1 MAHDELEHKESL
13 LQLDELRSRK
23 RVLRRL
29 GFCTEDDVIH
39 LKGRIACELS
49 TGDELM
55 LTELLLDGFFGSLT
69 PEQIAGVLS
78 CFVAEK
84 STSKEPPKLQPDMEA
99 ALKTIRVRYV
109 TLMNNNQSP
118 GFR

>member
-1 MAHDELEHKESL
+1 MDELH
-13 LQLDELRSRK
+13 SRK

-55 LTELLLDGFFGSLT
+55 LTELLLDGFF
-69 PEQIAGVLS
+69 
-78 CFVAEK
+78 
-84 STSKEPPKLQPDMEA
+84 
-99 ALKTIRVRYV
+99 RY
-109 TLMNNNQSP
+109 SP
-118 GFR
+118 WFY